1 MPGRG
6 PIGFASSDLLASI
19 GDNASALRILAG
31 TLSCATNRLVFKQAA
46 GRAALT
52 I

>member
-1 MPGRG
+1 LWFDR
-6 PIGFASSDLLASI
+6 ICLQQLLAWT

-52 I
+52 L